1 MDTLH
6 TEPIDIEPAD
16 LSSPWQA
23 FRVEHPGRRG
33 MLLRGLLASNTAVTI
48 ADGPQPLFGLPMW
61 SMDLQR
67 GVVSLQGE
75 RRHLL
80 RPLPAGSLWAVG
92 YIGHSKLQFEL
103 LAPRWHQGGGMW
115 LLKATLPDA
124 VFALQRRGSTR
135 LRLPAHS
142 APIVYVPLAPDGT
155 EPTAMLA
162 INLHAQGCALWK
174 PPLALPLEA
183 GMQLRAVEVQLDDD
197 HILVANLRVQHVTRR
212 RGEHAGTQA
221 GCVWESMTDSATRT
235 LHDWLAARTAP
246 KNLVPGLLAG
256 L

>member
-1 MDTLH
+1 
-6 TEPIDIEPAD
+6 
-16 LSSPWQA
+16 
-23 FRVEHPGRRG
+23 
-33 MLLRGLLASNTAVTI
+33 MLLRRLLASNTVVTI

-61 SMDLQR
+61 SMDLPR
-67 GVVSLQGE
+67 GLVSLQAD

-92 YIGHSKLQFEL
+92 YLGQSKLQFEL
-103 LAPRWHQGGGMW
+103 LQPRWHQGGGMW

-124 VFALQRRGSTR
+124 VFALQRRGSNR

-162 INLHAQGCALWK
+162 ANLHAEGCALWK
-174 PPLALPLEA
+174 PGFALPLEA
-183 GMQLRAVEVQLDDD
+183 GMRLQAVEVQLDDA
-197 HILVANLRVQHVTRR
+197 HILVANLRVLHVTRR

-221 GCVWESMTDSATRT
+221 GCVWEQMTSDARRT
-235 LHDWLAARTAP
+235 LDGWLAARTAP
-246 KNLVPGLLAG
+246 KSLVPGLLAD

>member
-1 MDTLH
+1 MDTQH

-16 LSSPWQA
+16 LRSPWQA

-33 MLLRGLLASNTAVTI
+33 LLLRGLLASNSPVTI
-48 ADGPQPLFGLPMW
+48 ADGPQPLFRLPMW
-61 SMDLQR
+61 SMDLPR
-67 GVVSLQGE
+67 SVVSLQGE

-92 YIGHSKLQFEL
+92 YLGQSKLQFEL
-103 LAPRWHQGGGMW
+103 LQPRWHQGGGMW

-124 VFALQRRGSTR
+124 VFALQRRGANR

-142 APIVYVPLAPDGT
+142 APLVHVPLAPDGT

-162 INLHAQGCALWK
+162 VNLHAQGCALWK
-174 PPLALPLEA
+174 PALALPLEP
-183 GMQLRAVEVQLDDD
+183 GMRLRAVEVQLDDD
-197 HILVANLRVQHVTRR
+197 HVLVADLQVLHVTRR

-221 GCVWESMTDSATRT
+221 GCVWEALTPGARHT
-235 LHDWLAARTAP
+235 LDTWLAARTAP
-246 KNLVPGLLAG
+246 RRLAPGLLDG

>member
-1 MDTLH
+1 MDTQH
-6 TEPIDIEPAD
+6 TLPIDIEPAD
-16 LSSPWQA
+16 LASPWQA

-33 MLLRGLLASNTAVTI
+33 MLLRRLLASNAVVTI

-67 GVVSLQGE
+67 GVLSLQGD

-80 RPLPAGSLWAVG
+80 QPLPAGSLWAVG
-92 YIGHSKLQFEL
+92 YLDQSKLQFEL
-103 LAPRWHQGGGMW
+103 LQPRWHQGGGMW

-142 APIVYVPLAPDGT
+142 APIVYAPLAPDGT

-162 INLHAQGCALWK
+162 VNLHADGCALWK
-174 PPLALPLEA
+174 PALALPLEA
-183 GMQLRAVEVQLDDD
+183 GMQLRAVEVQLDDE
-197 HILVANLRVQHVTRR
+197 HILVANLRVLHVTRR
-212 RGEHAGTQA
+212 LGEQAGTQA
-221 GCVWESMTDSATRT
+221 GCLWEPMTRGARQT
-235 LHDWLAARTAP
+235 LDDWLAARTAP
-246 KNLVPGLLAG
+246 KSLVPGLLDG